1 MKIYGV
7 KARTRGL
14 TENVYSVTFLPE
26 SVPNNYFMGTR
37 VLQVFSVVCILVGVS
52 AFAQDR
58 AVPQDAQQL
67 TMSYAPIV
75 KKTSP
80 AVVNIYTKR
89 VVQQRVSPFMADPMF
104 QQFFG
109 DMMGGRGL
117 SREQVESSLGS
128 GVILEADGL
137 IVTNAHVVKG
147 AQEIM
152 VVLSDRREFDA
163 KISLM
168 DERSDIA
175 ILRID
180 PKGELLPHAPL
191 KPSENLEVGDI
202 VIAIG
207 NPFGVGQTVTSGIVS
222 ALARSSLNIND
233 FNFFIQTDAAIN
245 PGNSGGPLVDIDGGV
260 VGINSAIYSRTGGSL
275 GIGFAIP
282 SEMVATVIAAEK
294 GGNHGGRIARAWV
307 GISGQQVTADIADSL
322 GLSRPAGV
330 LITNVHPA
338 SPLVKEGIKVGD
350 VVIKVNGREVHDTA
364 ELKFRL
370 ATLPLGDEATID
382 ALRQGKAM
390 TFKVKAIAPPDS
402 PPREESKID
411 GNNPLNGATVAIIN
425 PAVAVEMNL
434 PNEAEGV
441 VVVSAANN
449 RSASRLLQ
457 AGDIIASINGTE
469 IKTIKALK
477 SEMEKAIK
485 TRSFAFVIIRGGEK
499 TQIVIR

>member
-1 MKIYGV
+1 
-7 KARTRGL
+7 
-14 TENVYSVTFLPE
+14 
-26 SVPNNYFMGTR
+26 MGIR
-37 VLQVFSVVCILVGVS
+37 VLQIFAAFCILIGAS

-58 AVPQDAQQL
+58 IVPSSEEQL
-67 TMSYAPIV
+67 TLSYAPIV

-104 QQFFG
+104 EKFFG
-109 DMMGGRGL
+109 DMGAARGL
-117 SREQVESSLGS
+117 TREQVESSLGS
-128 GVILEADGL
+128 GVIVEGDGL
-137 IVTNAHVVKG
+137 IVTNAHVVKD
-147 AQEIM
+147 AQEIV

-163 KISLM
+163 KLSLI

-175 ILRID
+175 LLRVD
-180 PKGELLPHAPL
+180 TKGELLPHAAL
-191 KPSENLEVGDI
+191 KPSEQLQVGDI

-245 PGNSGGPLVDIDGGV
+245 PGNSGGPLV
-260 VGINSAIYSRTGGSL
+260 AIYSRSGGSL

-294 GGNHGGRIARAWV
+294 SGIRGNKAITRTWL

-322 GLSRPAGV
+322 GLNRPTGV
-330 LITNVHPA
+330 LITSIHPE
-338 SPLVKEGIKVGD
+338 SPLLKEGMQVGD
-350 VVIKVNGREVHDTA
+350 VVASINGKEVHDTA

-370 ATLPLGDEATID
+370 ATLPLGQEATLNV
-382 ALRQGKAM
+382 LRKGEPKV
-390 TFKVKAIAPPDS
+390 FKVKAVAPPDS
-402 PPREESKID
+402 PSRGAEKLD
-411 GNNPLNGATVAIIN
+411 GKHPLNGATVANIN
-425 PAVAVEMNL
+425 PAVAVELNL
-434 PNEAEGV
+434 PGEASGV
-441 VVVSAANN
+441 VVTDVSND

-457 AGDIIASINGTE
+457 PGDIILALNNVDV
-469 IKTIKALK
+469 KTVNELKAELA
-477 SEMEKAIK
+477 KAMQ
-485 TRSFAFVIIRGGEK
+485 TQAFALVIDRAGQK